1 MKAEITA
8 EKDEYIKEKKE
19 QFRLVDMRKQYAD
32 IIAEA
37 EQDCFFAELDAVKPE
52 DVFMSMDE
60 LCTPKTPVHQKST
73 SSICEQNRD
82 EAMEK

>member
-8 EKDEYIKEKKE
+8 EKDEYIKEKMK

-37 EQDCFFAELDAVKPE
+37 EQEKMNYTDFLIQLLKIE
-52 DVFMSMDE
+52 DKG
-60 LCTPKTPVHQKST
+60 KTARRTEMLVGKAGFDT
-73 SSICEQNRD
+73 SSCLS
-82 EAMEK
+82 